1 MSMGTTTMTMII
13 RIITGLTIII
23 MTITTRTVTAITT
36 KRALPNISALV

>member
-1 MSMGTTTMTMII
+1 MNMGTTTMTMII
-13 RIITGLTIII
+13 RINTGMTII